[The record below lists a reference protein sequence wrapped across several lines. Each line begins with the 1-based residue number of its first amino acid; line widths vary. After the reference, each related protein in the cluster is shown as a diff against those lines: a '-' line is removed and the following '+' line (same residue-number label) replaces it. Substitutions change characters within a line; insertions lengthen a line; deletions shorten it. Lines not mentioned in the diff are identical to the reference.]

1 MESLAKRY
9 KFKLF
14 SNIVSIFAGGLITLI
29 IPKALGP
36 SLYGNF
42 NFITNFFTSLLSF
55 FQFGTPNAF
64 YTKLSKNQ
72 KDNKL
77 IKFYFIFIL
86 LTFVLCFVFLQIV
99 QILGKSEEVWPDVE
113 IGIVYAGLVFSILT
127 FLIATFKNI
136 NDAIG
141 ITSFSEKSIVVQR
154 LLGLIFI
161 AILYFLSAINIWT
174 FFLYHYLMM
183 FYLLF
188 VWIKMLKKLGISPW
202 VKKLFSVDVKKYTKE
217 FYDYSHPLILM
228 SFVTL
233 VVNIGDRWLLQK
245 FGGSVEQGYFSFAN
259 QISVLCFV
267 FSSAM
272 TPLLMREFTIA
283 FGKKNFELMASLFK
297 KNIPLLYFIGAFISV
312 FVAFNK
318 DSIIQIVAGDEYING
333 SIAFMLMAFYP
344 IQQSYGQ
351 LSGAL
356 FFATDQT
363 KLYTNIGISVSIIGL
378 LTTFI
383 FISPNSLGGLN
394 LGATGLAIKFLLIQF
409 LGVTIGLYFN
419 TKYLKLS
426 FIKFMG
432 HKILVVLILS
442 LLAYI
447 INITVTLHITNIYLQ
462 FIYSGFLYLISV
474 LILLFLYPRIIVQ
487 DRKGILNFI
496 KPIIEYFNAKR
507 NK

>member
-1 MESLAKRY
+1 
-9 KFKLF
+9 
-14 SNIVSIFAGGLITLI
+14 
-29 IPKALGP
+29 
-36 SLYGNF
+36 
-42 NFITNFFTSLLSF
+42 
-55 FQFGTPNAF
+55 
-64 YTKLSKNQ
+64 
-72 KDNKL
+72 
-77 IKFYFIFIL
+77 
-86 LTFVLCFVFLQIV
+86 
-99 QILGKSEEVWPDVE
+99 
-113 IGIVYAGLVFSILT
+113 
-127 FLIATFKNI
+127 
-136 NDAIG
+136 
-141 ITSFSEKSIVVQR
+141 
-154 LLGLIFI
+154 
-161 AILYFLSAINIWT
+161 
-174 FFLYHYLMM
+174 
-183 FYLLF
+183 
-188 VWIKMLKKLGISPW
+188 MLKKLGISPW

-363 KLYTNIGISVSIIGL
+363 KLYTNIGISVSSSFVIH
-378 LTTFI
+378 
-383 FISPNSLGGLN
+383 
-394 LGATGLAIKFLLIQF
+394 LI
-409 LGVTIGLYFN
+409 
-419 TKYLKLS
+419 
-426 FIKFMG
+426 
-432 HKILVVLILS
+432 
-442 LLAYI
+442 A
-447 INITVTLHITNIYLQ
+447 
-462 FIYSGFLYLISV
+462 
-474 LILLFLYPRIIVQ
+474 
-487 DRKGILNFI
+487 
-496 KPIIEYFNAKR
+496 
-507 NK
+507 